1 MTTPQ
6 NAEHTMG
13 SPKRKKHETYD
24 LNPSPAAQTK
34 LQKTIP
40 ENAEC
45 TIGSPKKRKHET

>member
-34 LQKTIP
+34 LQKTKLQ
-40 ENAEC
+40 N
-45 TIGSPKKRKHET
+45 TQ